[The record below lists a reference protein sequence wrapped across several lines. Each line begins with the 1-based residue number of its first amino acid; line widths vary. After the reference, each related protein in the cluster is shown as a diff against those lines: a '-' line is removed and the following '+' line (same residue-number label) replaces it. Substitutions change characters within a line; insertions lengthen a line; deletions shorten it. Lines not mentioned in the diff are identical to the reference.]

1 MFIIIYTAEKN
12 KFAQPWEK
20 PIRFQNQSVM
30 LTLYFDH
37 NIFRTPSSNKYTCI
51 QSMGCPFELLF
62 PLSRS
67 DKFE

>member
-1 MFIIIYTAEKN
+1 MIEN
-12 KFAQPWEK
+12 KCLLLFTQLKREK
-20 PIRFQNQSVM
+20 PIRFQNHSFR
-30 LTLYFDH
+30 LTLYVDH